1 MSIQT
6 LRGLSP
12 SRCKAMEAIVA
23 VYSDWGIGSGGTQ
36 PVVLK
41 ADRAHFKELTDGA
54 AVIVGRKTLGDFP
67 GGRPLKGR
75 HNIVV
80 TRQDIE
86 VAGAQVAHSTGEALT
101 LAAEYERCLVIGG
114 ASVYRQF
121 MPYLDTVHVTKIDL
135 TPQSDSYFENLDS
148 SPDWERI
155 DEERWQSEGDIR
167 YCFVTYKRRA

>member
-1 MSIQT
+1 
-6 LRGLSP
+6 
-12 SRCKAMEAIVA
+12 MEAIVA

-41 ADRAHFKELTDGA
+41 ADRAHFKVLTDGA

-148 SPDWERI
+148 SPNWERT

>member
-1 MSIQT
+1 
-6 LRGLSP
+6 
-12 SRCKAMEAIVA
+12 MEAIVA

-41 ADRAHFKELTDGA
+41 ADRAHFKELTDGS

-86 VAGAQVAHSTGEALT
+86 VPGAQVAHSTGEALT

-121 MPYLDTVHVTKIDL
+121 MPYLDTVHITKIDL
-135 TPQSDSYFENLDS
+135 APQSDSYFENLDS
-148 SPDWERI
+148 SPDWDRI

>member
-1 MSIQT
+1 
-6 LRGLSP
+6 
-12 SRCKAMEAIVA
+12 MEAIVA

-41 ADRAHFKELTDGA
+41 ADRAHFRELTDGA

-86 VAGAQVAHSTGEALT
+86 VPGAQVAHSTEEALT

-121 MPYLDTVHVTKIDL
+121 MPYLDTVHITKIDL
-135 TPQSDSYFENLDS
+135 APQSDSYFENLDS
-148 SPDWERI
+148 SPDWERV

>member
-1 MSIQT
+1 
-6 LRGLSP
+6 
-12 SRCKAMEAIVA
+12 MEAIVA

-41 ADRAHFKELTDGA
+41 ADRTHFKELTDGA

-75 HNIVV
+75 QNIVV

-135 TPQSDSYFENLDS
+135 APQSDSYFENLDS
-148 SPDWERI
+148 SPNWERI

>member
-1 MSIQT
+1 
-6 LRGLSP
+6 
-12 SRCKAMEAIVA
+12 MEAIVA

-41 ADRAHFKELTDGA
+41 ADRAHFKDLTDGA

-135 TPQSDSYFENLDS
+135 APQSDSYFENLDS
-148 SPDWERI
+148 SPNWERI
-155 DEERWQSEGDIR
+155 DEERWQSEGDIH
-167 YCFVTYKRRA
+167 YCFIKYKRRA